1 MNTTATQN
9 PPAGHS
15 AGTAHDAST
24 GHDAGTAHDAGTG
37 HDTDAGI
44 GSRRQ
49 PLYRPFN
56 DRMLA
61 GVASG
66 VARYFGI
73 DVTVVRI
80 VLAVLAVVGG
90 AGVPLYLAGWLLIPD
105 EGTDQ
110 SIASAFIA
118 SVQARSR

>member
-1 MNTTATQN
+1 METTTTQRHQ
-9 PPAGHS
+9 PAANS
-15 AGTAHDAST
+15 AQADRDTGIST
-24 GHDAGTAHDAGTG
+24 
-37 HDTDAGI
+37 
-44 GSRRQ
+44 RQ
-49 PLYRPFN
+49 PLYRPIH

-105 EGTDQ
+105 EDSDQ
-110 SIASAFIA
+110 SIASAFIQ